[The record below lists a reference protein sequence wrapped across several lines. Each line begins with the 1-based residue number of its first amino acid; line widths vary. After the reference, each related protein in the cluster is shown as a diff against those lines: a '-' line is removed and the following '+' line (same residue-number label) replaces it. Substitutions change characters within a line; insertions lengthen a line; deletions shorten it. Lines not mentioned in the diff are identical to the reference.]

1 LGKIVW
7 MARKAVPLALSRV
20 RGRGTQS
27 EAENPTHV
35 RAAEEL
41 LDKLGELKGLGLKLG
56 QMLSY
61 IDGALPADAEPVF
74 RRVLSKLQSEAPSLP
89 WEAARGVLEETLGDW
104 QTHFASLEEEPFA
117 AASIGQVH
125 RGRLHDG
132 TEVAVKIQY
141 PGVAEAV
148 RADLANLDSAKSLAA
163 PMLALLGASS
173 NAQFAGNVLEEIR
186 ARMEEEL
193 DYEREA
199 RMQQRFAQM
208 YADVPSLV
216 VPAVFPEHG
225 GARVLTTAFEP
236 GKPLD
241 AVLDAPQDLRNRW
254 GETLARAVT
263 DSLYVHHTFNG
274 DPHPGNY
281 LFRDDGT
288 VVLLDFGCVKEIPAD
303 MAADMRRYMAAAVR
317 AARTDRAADW
327 QAFEAALADALALQR
342 GDEAVEAF
350 FRDLF
355 LYMIEPI
362 LHDRPFDFTPEWVA
376 RMNDLMLEGKREL
389 VFGGGK
395 MPRVPKVPPMPAGYT
410 FINRLQWGFYSVL
423 TRLRA
428 EFNWHALLPADIR
441 GANEL

>member
-1 LGKIVW
+1 
-7 MARKAVPLALSRV
+7 MARKAVPLAVSRV
-20 RGRGTQS
+20 RGRGREGQD
-27 EAENPTHV
+27 ENPAHL
-35 RAAEEL
+35 RAAEEM

-74 RRVLSKLQSEAPSLP
+74 RRVLGKLQRDAPSLP
-89 WEAARGVLEETLGDW
+89 WEAAQGVLVDTLGDW
-104 QTHFASLEEEPFA
+104 TKHFSALEQEPFA

-132 TEVAVKIQY
+132 TDVAVKIQY
-141 PGVAEAV
+141 PGIADAV
-148 RADLANLDSAKSLAA
+148 QADLANLDGAKSLAK
-163 PMLALLGASS
+163 PMLALMGASS
-173 NAQFAGNVLEEIR
+173 NAEFAGNVLGEIR

-199 RMQQRFAQM
+199 RMQQRFAEM

-236 GKPLD
+236 GKALD
-241 AVLDAPQDLRNRW
+241 DVLEAPQALRDDWAR
-254 GETLARAVT
+254 TLARAVT

-288 VVLLDFGCVKEIPAD
+288 VVLLDFGCVKEIPTG
-303 MAADMRRYMAAAVR
+303 MAADMRRYMTAAVR
-317 AARTDRAADW
+317 AARTDAPEDWAAFD
-327 QAFEAALADALALQR
+327 QALADALDFDR
-342 GDEAVEAF
+342 GDAAVAEM
-350 FRDLF
+350 FRELF
-355 LYMIEPI
+355 LYMIDPI
-362 LHDRPFDFTPEWVA
+362 LRDASFDFTPEWVA
-376 RMNDLMLEGKREL
+376 GMNDLTVERKREL
-389 VFGGGK
+389 IFGGGR
-395 MPRVPKVPPMPAGYT
+395 MPRMPKMPPMPAGYT

-428 EFNWHALLPADIR
+428 RFNWHALLPADIR
-441 GANEL
+441 GANAP